1 MSGKLVESA
10 WVPIL
15 DRLVDLDPRRP
26 YRPPVEGEVP
36 HSEPGA
42 APVQISRP
50 AAERKPWRILDREG
64 LMRSIRL
71 ELHRLLNTRS
81 HYAVEANGHRQR
93 TVIDYGLPDY
103 SALYTRNPEDHKRL
117 AALVQSTVEA
127 YEPRIRNV
135 RIEVILA
142 DDGGLALTEKSDTRR
157 DLLVDADAPRELT
170 LSIDNQRELLVT
182 IHGETDLGQLMEPV
196 SFKLAADEPDAAY
209 P

>member
-1 MSGKLVESA
+1 MSGKLIESA

-26 YRPPVEGEVP
+26 YRPPVDGE
-36 HSEPGA
+36 HLHTQPGS
-42 APVQISRP
+42 APVRMARP
-50 AAERKPWRILDREG
+50 AAEQKPWRILDREG

-81 HYAVEANGHRQR
+81 YYSADANGRRER

-142 DDGGLALTEKSDTRR
+142 DDGGLPVTEKSDTRK
-157 DLLVDADAPRELT
+157 DLLLDADAPRELT
-170 LSIDNQRELLVT
+170 LSIDNQKELLVT
-182 IHGETDLGQLMEPV
+182 INGETDLGQLMEPV
-196 SFKLAADEPDAAY
+196 SFKLAADEPDISH